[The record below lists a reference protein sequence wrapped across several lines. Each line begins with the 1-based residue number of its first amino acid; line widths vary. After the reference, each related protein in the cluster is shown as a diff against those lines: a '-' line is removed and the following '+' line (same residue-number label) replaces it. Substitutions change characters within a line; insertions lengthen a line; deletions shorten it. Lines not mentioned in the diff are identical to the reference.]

1 MSSSRQSQNLS
12 LKNSLILSSIS
23 SRSKKPS
30 DKVKADAADKV
41 KADVARKVKAD
52 IAARII
58 VETAVKANTA
68 DAAVKV
74 NCLRNFKRYIINNS
88 KAAKKA
94 RKIYIA
100 ELQWWTNAADRV
112 RAQIEQEKRVQSA
125 KIAWFDEEETL
136 HHHKEKREVKD
147 IINELF
153 TSNIEIMKLKN
164 WIVDSTLK
172 IFICLQVNKWIEWST
187 FIETQTSN
195 FFNIWDFKQLLK
207 NAISKKND
215 HNKKWKMWD
224 DKIFLHETV

>member
-1 MSSSRQSQNLS
+1 MSSSRRSQNLS

-88 KAAKKA
+88 KVAKKA

-100 ELQWWTNAADRV
+100 ELQ
-112 RAQIEQEKRVQSA
+112 
-125 KIAWFDEEETL
+125 
-136 HHHKEKREVKD
+136 
-147 IINELF
+147 
-153 TSNIEIMKLKN
+153 
-164 WIVDSTLK
+164 
-172 IFICLQVNKWIEWST
+172 
-187 FIETQTSN
+187 
-195 FFNIWDFKQLLK
+195 
-207 NAISKKND
+207 
-215 HNKKWKMWD
+215 
-224 DKIFLHETV
+224 